1 MSSQELISARQVRA
15 YAPASIG
22 NFAAG
27 FDLLGGSLAPL
38 DGSLLGDIVRIET
51 AREDSFQLE
60 GPFAPLLAGESRK
73 NLVLGS
79 YDLFR
84 ERMDG
89 LGLPCGPFAITLEKR
104 LPLNSGLGS
113 SASSI
118 VATLKGLQAICGN
131 PLADQDLLELA
142 GRAEGIYS
150 GAPHW
155 DNVAPAL
162 LGGLQLRVPEQGG
175 GHAVRALPWPADLL
189 LTVVH
194 PDFPLPTAL
203 SRSALPTAWP
213 LATLLDYA
221 ENLGAFIQALH
232 SGERALLRR
241 CLTDPLAEPYRAKL
255 VPGFFAA
262 KAAALAAGALGCS
275 LSGSGPSLFA
285 VSASRAEAASTAEVI
300 TRAFAQA
307 GLTSQTWIC
316 ALDLQGARILPWS

>member
-1 MSSQELISARQVRA
+1 MPSCGAVRA

-27 FDLLGGSLAPL
+27 FDLLGGALAPL
-38 DGSLLGDIVRIET
+38 DGSLLGDIVRIES
-51 AREDSFQLE
+51 AAVDSFCLE
-60 GPFAPLLAGESRK
+60 GPYASMLSGDSRK

-84 ERMDG
+84 ERLAG

-104 LPLNSGLGS
+104 LPLNSGMGS

-118 VATLKGLQAICGN
+118 VATLAGLQAICGD
-131 PLADQDLLELA
+131 PLGPQELLELA

-162 LGGLQLRVPEQGG
+162 LGGLQLRVPGAEDS
-175 GHAVRALPWPADLL
+175 HAVRGLPWPGELVLA
-189 LTVVH
+189 VVH

-203 SRSALPTAWP
+203 SRSALPAAWP
-213 LATLLDYA
+213 LGNLLAYA
-221 ENLGAFIQALH
+221 ENLAAFLHALH
-232 SGERALLRR
+232 TGDRALLGR
-241 CLTDPLAEPYRAKL
+241 CLRDPLAEPYRAKL
-255 VPGFFAA
+255 VPGFLEA

-275 LSGSGPSLFA
+275 LSGSGPSVFA
-285 VSASRAEAASTAEVI
+285 VALSAAQAGSVSQSI
-300 TRAFAQA
+300 TEAFAQA
-307 GLTSQTWIC
+307 GLASQSWIC

>member
-1 MSSQELISARQVRA
+1 MSSHPATQGRA

-27 FDLLGGSLAPL
+27 FDLLGGALAPL

-51 AREDSFQLE
+51 ATADSFQLE
-60 GPFAPLLAGESRK
+60 GPFASLLSGDSRK
-73 NLVLGS
+73 NLVLGT

-84 ERMDG
+84 ERLAAM
-89 LGLPCGPFAITLEKR
+89 GLPCGPFAITLEKR

-118 VATLKGLQAICGN
+118 VATLEGLQAICGN
-131 PLADQDLLELA
+131 PLGGPDLLELA

-175 GHAVRALPWPADLL
+175 LHAVRGLPWPGELL
-189 LTVVH
+189 LAVVH

-203 SRSALPTAWP
+203 SRSALPSAWP
-213 LATLLDYA
+213 LAKLLEYA

-232 SGERALLRR
+232 TGDRALLGH

-255 VPGFFAA
+255 VPGFAQA

-275 LSGSGPSLFA
+275 LSGSGPSVFA
-285 VSASRAEAASTAEVI
+285 VASSQAQAALVAEGI
-300 TRAFAQA
+300 TLAFAQA
-307 GLTSQTWIC
+307 GLTSQSWIC